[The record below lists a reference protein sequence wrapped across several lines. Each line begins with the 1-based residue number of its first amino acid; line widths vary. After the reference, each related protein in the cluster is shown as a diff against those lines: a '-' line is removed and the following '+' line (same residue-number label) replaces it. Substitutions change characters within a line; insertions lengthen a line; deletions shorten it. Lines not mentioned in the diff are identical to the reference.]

1 MIPHIPHE
9 ELLVLEDP
17 QMDFFPSERV
27 NSDDISKGSNNS
39 LEINLDNID
48 VKLIVMSLET

>member
-1 MIPHIPHE
+1 MLPHIPCGSPDG
-9 ELLVLEDP
+9 L
-17 QMDFFPSERV
+17 FPSERV
-27 NSDDISKGSNNS
+27 NADDISKGSNNS